1 MISLYQQ
8 REKATRKSVKKG
20 AEKVQKLKVKYNIIL
35 LYIQAIITTIL
46 VLNINSLN
54 SLVLLFYLNT
64 YFMIKNFIITY
75 KKLS

>member
-20 AEKVQKLKVKYNIIL
+20 AEKVQKLKLKYNIIL

-54 SLVLLFYLNT
+54 SLVLLFYVNI
-64 YFMIKNFIITY
+64 YFMIKNFIITF